1 MESQQYHN
9 HMASENLFLFQSN
22 CVVKLLLLNIAFLLF
37 PLFSR
42 KVIQDDPN
50 VTVWRGAA
58 ARSRPLPAE
67 LSVAGRDPREP
78 GRGRTALGEPRGQ
91 RGRSRPSAPA
101 GPARPRRR

>member
-9 HMASENLFLFQSN
+9 HMASENSFLLQSN

-42 KVIQDDPN
+42 KVIQDDLN

-67 LSVAGRDPREP
+67 LAGAGRDP
-78 GRGRTALGEPRGQ
+78 GRDRTALGEPRGQ

-101 GPARPRRR
+101 GPARPRHR